1 MKLKS
6 RQNSEKVRLD
16 VLKAGN
22 IKFNYQ
28 QNRQLH
34 KVAIHAIYEHSK
46 WWLIIHDF
54 DANIKYIYSV
64 VDAKPGLASTD
75 IDLDLIK
82 ETEF

>member
-16 VLKAGN
+16 VLKAGGT
-22 IKFNYQ
+22 KFNFQ
-28 QNRQLH
+28 QSRQLH
-34 KVAIHAIYEHSK
+34 KVEFHAIYEHNK
-46 WWLIIHDF
+46 WWLLVYEF

-64 VDAKPGLASTD
+64 IDAKPGVASTD
-75 IDLDLIK
+75 IDLDLIE